1 MADFKLTYATMF
13 NPPEELHKG
22 FDKAVTKLKAN
33 LGKEYG
39 MIINGKDVFADN
51 KYDDQSPVNTDWVL
65 AVIQKGNA
73 TQANMAIE
81 AARKAFPAWSR
92 TPWQKRVQLVRK
104 AASIL
109 EKRIFELGAAMA
121 LEVGK
126 NRMESLGDV
135 QETADLMYYSAQMME
150 ENNGFI
156 VPMGKDPL
164 TGYDSTNTSIL
175 RPYGVWLIISPFN
188 FPFAL
193 TGGPTGAA
201 LVAGN
206 TVVIKPASD
215 TAWIVRLY
223 AECLRDAGIPDGV
236 FNFVTGPGSTLGQAL
251 VDSREVD
258 GATFTGS
265 FDVGMQ
271 MYRDFA
277 SRNYV
282 RPIIL
287 ELGGK
292 NPAIVSRHANLADAA
307 TGIYRSSFGLQG
319 QKCSA
324 ASRVIVEEPVYDELL
339 SRLKEITD
347 NLVIGDPT
355 ERNTYL
361 GPVINQSSYNDFK
374 NFTEEINQAGGKFL
388 TGGHVKTGG
397 IFDKG
402 YFCEP
407 TFVTDLPFEHRLWQQ
422 EMFLPITTIGK
433 VQNLDE
439 AMQIAN
445 NVNYGLTAGFY
456 GSPVETDW
464 FFENIEAGVTYA
476 NRPQGATTG
485 AWPGFQPFGGWKG
498 SGASGK
504 NGGGK
509 YYVQLYMHEQ
519 IRTLVKPVTAKANGK
534 AAAKKV
540 VKKATPKKKT
550 AAKAAVRK
558 TVKKAAKKPTSK
570 SKVRK

>member
-1 MADFKLTYATMF
+1 MAFKLTYATMF
-13 NPPEELHKG
+13 NPPETLHKG
-22 FDKAVTKLKAN
+22 FDKAVASLKAN
-33 LGKEYG
+33 LGKEYS
-39 MIINGKDVFADN
+39 MIIDGKDVFADE
-51 KYDDQSPVNTDWVL
+51 KFDDYSPVNTEWKL
-65 AVIQKGNA
+65 AVMQKGNA
-73 TQANMAIE
+73 SHAKMAID
-81 AARKAFPAWSR
+81 AARRAFPKWSR
-92 TPWQKRVQLVRK
+92 TPWQTRVKLVRK
-104 AASIL
+104 AAALI

-135 QETADLMYYSAQMME
+135 QETADLMYWPALMME
-150 ENNGFI
+150 QNNGFI
-156 VPMGKDPL
+156 KPMGKDPL
-164 TGYDSTNTSIL
+164 VGFDATNVSAL

-206 TVVIKPASD
+206 TVVIKPATD

-236 FNFVTGPGSTLGQAL
+236 MNFVTGPGSTLGQAL
-251 VDSREVD
+251 VDSPELD

-265 FDVGMQ
+265 FDVGMK

-277 SRNYV
+277 NREYV
-282 RPIIL
+282 RPMVL

-292 NPAIVSRHANLADAA
+292 NPAIVSRNANLEDAA
-307 TGIYRSSFGLQG
+307 TGIYRSAFGLQG

-324 ASRVIVEEPVYDELL
+324 ASRIIVEEPVYDELVAK
-339 SRLKEITD
+339 LKEKVD
-347 NLVIGDPT
+347 ALVIGDPT
-355 ERNTYL
+355 ERATYI
-361 GPVINQSSYNDFK
+361 GPVINKGSYNDFK
-374 NFTEEINQAGGKFL
+374 NFTEEIHGAGGKFL
-388 TGGHVKTGG
+388 TGGKVKTGG
-397 IFDKG
+397 MYDKG

-407 TFVTDLPFEHRLWQQ
+407 TLVTDLPFEHRLWQH
-422 EMFLPITTIGK
+422 EMFLPISTIGK
-433 VQNLDE
+433 VSNLDE
-439 AMQIAN
+439 AMKIAN
-445 NVNYGLTAGFY
+445 SVNYGLTAGFY
-456 GSPVETDW
+456 GSQKETAW
-464 FFENIEAGVTYA
+464 FFDNIEAGVTYA

-504 NGGGK
+504 NGGGY

-519 IRTLVKPVTAKANGK
+519 IQTLVKPAKA

-540 VKKATPKKKT
+540 VKKAAKKVVTKSLKGKKVAKKVGKKK
-550 AAKAAVRK
+550 K
-558 TVKKAAKKPTSK
+558 
-570 SKVRK
+570 